1 MEITERIENVD
12 EYIKELKNYKT
23 LNKRKSQIA
32 DIVYNIEKFN
42 EDKNNKS
49 SALEIQLI
57 DTIVLEIIEKSETEL
72 NIPFSEINDFY
83 NEIQNYRKQSNN

>member
-42 EDKNNKS
+42 EDKKTNTS
-49 SALEIQLI
+49 VLETQLI

>member
-49 SALEIQLI
+49 SVLEIQLI
-57 DTIVLEIIEKSETEL
+57 DTIVLEIIEKSKTEL

-83 NEIQNYRKQSNN
+83 NEIQNYRN